1 MSISTG
7 QAPLWTFT
15 TDEYLHNVDAPTDL
29 DYCDWLSNTRA
40 LTLAA
45 FDAPADKEKLSDYD
59 W

>member
-1 MSISTG
+1 MNTG

-15 TDEYLHNVDAPTDL
+15 TDEYLHNANAPTDL